1 MSATQ
6 APQPADMQSLLQR
19 LANTQDANEVAR
31 LLNDAGVLR
40 RTDTTMTDPSGPG
53 GTSVRGANGG
63 QDTEALRK
71 QVAELQAQLQRL
83 ERGGEQRPDG
93 GSPGQSNENR
103 ARPVGSGGP
112 CGENEANGREEA
124 RQGPSG
130 GLVWPSGIEASA
142 KQLFGAVGQHVV
154 KTTVVPPEK
163 WKLDDALHGR
173 DFDAWL
179 MELRAYCCA
188 AQQPLLVGV
197 MTATQGDLKNAV
209 IQLVSNLKAQGKEL
223 TDDELVSYLRKATG
237 SSGQNTEED
246 LMEKLVK
253 GEYQQK
259 GSELMSYNLQFSLL
273 AMRLHKLPEKL
284 LCMYYVHVLR
294 GLRPDLKRDCAR
306 TQEGKRWDSVDA
318 LMQFARGREVAM
330 RTAKLAASFS
340 PSAAPIAQVTESVD
354 DADEENGT
362 AAVFVRRGRG
372 RGALRGR
379 SELRR
384 GWQRPR
390 EEEER
395 RKRPNH
401 GSGSG
406 FGGNSHGGSGSG
418 HGGSG
423 SGHGGSGSGYG
434 GSGASGSG
442 LGGCESMV
450 LFNEGSMCKM
460 LIDTMDA
467 PTVAAAG
474 AELQLPFLF
483 CGRYGGKPC
492 RVMMDTGA
500 THSILSKEWL
510 DKQKNP
516 MLTRHILE
524 RPLNL
529 LTANN
534 DTVHIRE
541 QFVGP
546 LEIQKSKVGC
556 FAKIMP
562 GMLAGV
568 DLILGADWLSY
579 YDAVLKPK
587 HGVCTLQATNSGKPE
602 NLFALRPKHLP
613 GFAAVAEMEK
623 QRCKE
628 AAGVLSAGQTARLL
642 RQGCSSWLMLVQPSD
657 DNGWH
662 TGSLAAA
669 VVGSEGARSA
679 EANPWLVPA
688 AQLEGLLAE
697 FADVFESM
705 PEGLPPDRKVGHTIR
720 LEPGAVPPYRR
731 MYKLSPREDA
741 EVRKQV
747 AELLAKG
754 LIEPSSSPYG
764 APILF
769 VQKKDGSLRMCIDYR
784 ALNKLTV
791 RDRYPLPRIDE
802 LFDKLAGKKVF
813 SSLDLQAGYHQIRI
827 TEEDVP
833 KTAFLTPVGQFQF
846 KVLCFGLTNAPATFQ
861 RVMNTVFKPLINKSV
876 LVYIDDILVMSNSP
890 EEHLV
895 HLREVLQLMR
905 EHKLYA
911 KMSKCEFNQPKLVF
925 LGHIVG
931 GDGIAVDPAK
941 VQVVKDWPAPR
952 SVKDLQAFLG
962 LANYFR
968 RFIPNFSAI
977 AAPLTNLTSKEAA
990 AKYNWAVF
998 AGAELA
1004 AFNALKEALCS
1015 APVLALP
1022 DFTKAFVV
1030 CTDASLLGTGGVL
1043 MQEGRPIAY
1052 TSKKLS
1058 PAETRYTTGEQ
1069 ELLAIVR
1076 AVREWRC
1083 YLDGAVDVTIET
1095 DHNPLIYLQTQT
1107 TLSRRQTRWMEE
1119 LSRYKYEIKYKPG
1132 VHNVADPIS
1141 RNPALAHQDTPA
1153 GCDNIS
1159 VAVAVLSPWADGLIT
1174 VMTTRSQAARL
1185 HENAEM
1191 ERVIAREA
1199 AYREG
1204 KLAPRDLSSAR
1215 LQPPARPGAHSG
1227 RDNDHRSGYKVL
1239 HADLVEA
1246 RLHARPGAQPGGEED
1261 LVSARLLPNASPG
1274 APKRTTQHADLAE
1287 ARLHARPRAQ
1297 PGGEEDLASARLLP
1311 NASPG
1316 ARSSQAD
1323 HPHEDLASARLLPP
1337 ARPGAQPGGGEA
1349 LQRTTPQPTT
1359 SKQGEGKP
1367 GSDPL
1372 TLLQAIRSAYVDDE
1386 RFNNEAYTS
1395 QLHRLEGLWLTEN
1408 GKVVV
1413 PNSKP
1418 LRQRVMR
1425 TMHDNQAA
1433 GHLGVSKTL
1442 DQVTRWFDWAGV
1454 SEDVRHYVRNCHSCQ
1469 VNKAS
1474 SLKPAGKLQ
1483 PLPIPLRAWDSV
1495 SMDLIVKLPAS
1506 GPQKYDSILV
1516 FVDRLTKMV
1525 HLVKTWESITAPQYA
1540 KLFIE
1545 HVFRLHGMPRDV
1557 ISDRGPQ
1564 FKNHFWAEVA
1574 KLLRVQVNLSS
1585 AYHPQ
1590 TDGQTERMNR
1600 VVEEMLRH
1608 YIRPDQRDWA
1618 DHLPLVEFAINNARQ
1633 ESTRFT
1639 PFYLNYGYHPRR
1651 AELLD
1656 LPQKV
1661 PRAHDFV
1668 LNIRRAVEQ
1677 ARLCLEKAQ
1686 KRQKVY
1692 ADGKRRHATFAP
1704 GDMVLLST
1712 QNMRGHSA
1720 QPGVRKL
1727 KPRYVGPFEVQYM
1740 VGEAAVKLELP
1751 QQWSRFHNV
1760 FHVSLVKPY
1769 RSDGSSAVPGVSS
1782 PPPEQ
1787 WLDGEPVY
1795 TVERVLDHRLVN
1807 TGKRKGKDKKSEPK
1821 KPRLEFLVK
1830 WQGYGDEH
1838 NTWEPRSQLTGCQEL
1853 LRQYAEEC
1861 NLGADM
1867 EEADDQT

>member
-1 MSATQ
+1 
-6 APQPADMQSLLQR
+6 
-19 LANTQDANEVAR
+19 
-31 LLNDAGVLR
+31 
-40 RTDTTMTDPSGPG
+40 
-53 GTSVRGANGG
+53 
-63 QDTEALRK
+63 
-71 QVAELQAQLQRL
+71 
-83 ERGGEQRPDG
+83 
-93 GSPGQSNENR
+93 
-103 ARPVGSGGP
+103 
-112 CGENEANGREEA
+112 
-124 RQGPSG
+124 
-130 GLVWPSGIEASA
+130 
-142 KQLFGAVGQHVV
+142 
-154 KTTVVPPEK
+154 
-163 WKLDDALHGR
+163 
-173 DFDAWL
+173 
-179 MELRAYCCA
+179 
-188 AQQPLLVGV
+188 
-197 MTATQGDLKNAV
+197 
-209 IQLVSNLKAQGKEL
+209 
-223 TDDELVSYLRKATG
+223 
-237 SSGQNTEED
+237 
-246 LMEKLVK
+246 
-253 GEYQQK
+253 
-259 GSELMSYNLQFSLL
+259 
-273 AMRLHKLPEKL
+273 
-284 LCMYYVHVLR
+284 
-294 GLRPDLKRDCAR
+294 
-306 TQEGKRWDSVDA
+306 
-318 LMQFARGREVAM
+318 
-330 RTAKLAASFS
+330 
-340 PSAAPIAQVTESVD
+340 
-354 DADEENGT
+354 
-362 AAVFVRRGRG
+362 
-372 RGALRGR
+372 
-379 SELRR
+379 
-384 GWQRPR
+384 
-390 EEEER
+390 
-395 RKRPNH
+395 
-401 GSGSG
+401 
-406 FGGNSHGGSGSG
+406 
-418 HGGSG
+418 
-423 SGHGGSGSGYG
+423 
-434 GSGASGSG
+434 
-442 LGGCESMV
+442 
-450 LFNEGSMCKM
+450 
-460 LIDTMDA
+460 
-467 PTVAAAG
+467 
-474 AELQLPFLF
+474 
-483 CGRYGGKPC
+483 
-492 RVMMDTGA
+492 
-500 THSILSKEWL
+500 
-510 DKQKNP
+510 
-516 MLTRHILE
+516 
-524 RPLNL
+524 
-529 LTANN
+529 
-534 DTVHIRE
+534 
-541 QFVGP
+541 
-546 LEIQKSKVGC
+546 
-556 FAKIMP
+556 MP

-628 AAGVLSAGQTARLL
+628 VAG
-642 RQGCSSWLMLVQPSD
+642 PSD
-657 DNGWH
+657 GNDKEGWH

-679 EANPWLVPA
+679 EVNPWLVPA

-769 VQKKDGSLRMCIDYR
+769 VQRKDGSLRMCIDYR

-813 SSLDLQAGYHQIRI
+813 SSLDLQASYHQIRI

-876 LVYIDDILVMSNSP
+876 LVYIDDILVMSNTP

-941 VQVVKDWPAPR
+941 
-952 SVKDLQAFLG
+952 
-962 LANYFR
+962 
-968 RFIPNFSAI
+968 
-977 AAPLTNLTSKEAA
+977 
-990 AKYNWAVF
+990 
-998 AGAELA
+998 
-1004 AFNALKEALCS
+1004 
-1015 APVLALP
+1015 
-1022 DFTKAFVV
+1022 
-1030 CTDASLLGTGGVL
+1030 
-1043 MQEGRPIAY
+1043 
-1052 TSKKLS
+1052 
-1058 PAETRYTTGEQ
+1058 
-1069 ELLAIVR
+1069 
-1076 AVREWRC
+1076 
-1083 YLDGAVDVTIET
+1083 
-1095 DHNPLIYLQTQT
+1095 
-1107 TLSRRQTRWMEE
+1107 
-1119 LSRYKYEIKYKPG
+1119 YEIKYKPG

-1159 VAVAVLSPWADGLIT
+1159 VAAAVLSPWADGLIT

-1204 KLAPRDLSSAR
+1204 KLAPRDLSSAW

-1239 HADLVEA
+1239 HADLV
-1246 RLHARPGAQPGGEED
+1246 
-1261 LVSARLLPNASPG
+1261 
-1274 APKRTTQHADLAE
+1274 E

-1323 HPHEDLASARLLPP
+1323 HPPEDLASARLLPP

-1372 TLLQAIRSAYVDDE
+1372 TLLQAIRSAYVDGE

-1618 DHLPLVEFAINNARQ
+1618 EHLPLVEFAINNARQ

>member
-1 MSATQ
+1 
-6 APQPADMQSLLQR
+6 
-19 LANTQDANEVAR
+19 
-31 LLNDAGVLR
+31 
-40 RTDTTMTDPSGPG
+40 
-53 GTSVRGANGG
+53 
-63 QDTEALRK
+63 
-71 QVAELQAQLQRL
+71 
-83 ERGGEQRPDG
+83 
-93 GSPGQSNENR
+93 
-103 ARPVGSGGP
+103 
-112 CGENEANGREEA
+112 
-124 RQGPSG
+124 
-130 GLVWPSGIEASA
+130 
-142 KQLFGAVGQHVV
+142 
-154 KTTVVPPEK
+154 
-163 WKLDDALHGR
+163 
-173 DFDAWL
+173 
-179 MELRAYCCA
+179 
-188 AQQPLLVGV
+188 
-197 MTATQGDLKNAV
+197 
-209 IQLVSNLKAQGKEL
+209 
-223 TDDELVSYLRKATG
+223 
-237 SSGQNTEED
+237 
-246 LMEKLVK
+246 
-253 GEYQQK
+253 
-259 GSELMSYNLQFSLL
+259 
-273 AMRLHKLPEKL
+273 
-284 LCMYYVHVLR
+284 
-294 GLRPDLKRDCAR
+294 
-306 TQEGKRWDSVDA
+306 
-318 LMQFARGREVAM
+318 
-330 RTAKLAASFS
+330 
-340 PSAAPIAQVTESVD
+340 
-354 DADEENGT
+354 
-362 AAVFVRRGRG
+362 
-372 RGALRGR
+372 
-379 SELRR
+379 
-384 GWQRPR
+384 
-390 EEEER
+390 
-395 RKRPNH
+395 
-401 GSGSG
+401 
-406 FGGNSHGGSGSG
+406 
-418 HGGSG
+418 
-423 SGHGGSGSGYG
+423 
-434 GSGASGSG
+434 
-442 LGGCESMV
+442 
-450 LFNEGSMCKM
+450 
-460 LIDTMDA
+460 
-467 PTVAAAG
+467 
-474 AELQLPFLF
+474 
-483 CGRYGGKPC
+483 
-492 RVMMDTGA
+492 
-500 THSILSKEWL
+500 
-510 DKQKNP
+510 
-516 MLTRHILE
+516 
-524 RPLNL
+524 
-529 LTANN
+529 
-534 DTVHIRE
+534 
-541 QFVGP
+541 
-546 LEIQKSKVGC
+546 
-556 FAKIMP
+556 MP

-628 AAGVLSAGQTARLL
+628 ATGVLSAGQTARLL
-642 RQGCSSWLMLVQPSD
+642 RQGCSSWLMLVQSSD
-657 DNGWH
+657 GNDKEGWH

-679 EANPWLVPA
+679 EVNPWLVPA

-769 VQKKDGSLRMCIDYR
+769 VQKKDGILRM
-784 ALNKLTV
+784 
-791 RDRYPLPRIDE
+791 
-802 LFDKLAGKKVF
+802 
-813 SSLDLQAGYHQIRI
+813 I

-846 KVLCFGLTNAPATFQ
+846 KVLCFGLTNAPTTFQ

-876 LVYIDDILVMSNSP
+876 LVYIDDILVMSNTP

-990 AKYNWAVF
+990 AKYNWAVV

-1215 LQPPARPGAHSG
+1215 LLPPARPGAHSG

-1246 RLHARPGAQPGGEED
+1246 RLHARPRAQPGGEED
-1261 LVSARLLPNASPG
+1261 LASARLLPNASPG

-1323 HPHEDLASARLLPP
+1323 HPPEDLASARLLPP

-1359 SKQGEGKP
+1359 SKQGDGKP
-1367 GSDPL
+1367 VSDPL
-1372 TLLQAIRSAYVDDE
+1372 TLLQAIRSAYDDDE

-1425 TMHDNQAA
+1425 IMHDNQAA

-1454 SEDVRHYVRNCHSCQ
+1454 SEDVRHYVRNSHSCQ

-1474 SLKPAGKLQ
+1474 SLKPAGKLR

-1525 HLVKTWESITAPQYA
+1525 HLVKTWESITDPQYA

-1574 KLLRVQVNLSS
+1574 KLLWVQVNLSS

-1600 VVEEMLRH
+1600 V
-1608 YIRPDQRDWA
+1608 
-1618 DHLPLVEFAINNARQ
+1618 
-1633 ESTRFT
+1633 
-1639 PFYLNYGYHPRR
+1639 
-1651 AELLD
+1651 
-1656 LPQKV
+1656 KV

-1751 QQWSRFHNV
+1751 QQYSRFHNV
-1760 FHVSLVKPY
+1760 FHVSLEKPY

-1787 WLDGEPVY
+1787 WLDGETVY

-1807 TGKRKGKDKKSEPK
+1807 TATPSTAAGIPAGAPVAAGAPNTGTAPAANNTPSLSAAAPVFADVEKITGLQPAQALDLLRSVLSSLNSIASAQPQAAPVPPATAAGVGPLSYAGALTAAPILPEVGTSAAAAAADEIQRLRQQLVGVTAHLEAAQNEAVRVRAELSEMESLQD
-1821 KPRLEFLVK
+1821 RQNVVVSGE
-1830 WQGYGDEH
+1830 QGVAAL
-1838 NTWEPRSQLTGCQEL
+1838 RSQSDRPVVNRNSGTSAALPAPGAAPALSGTVAPVAPLSGRQTPLSQVAPPANATLAAPVPMSRVKIPGPDKWTDQCLATSRVAEIFCEDLEVHCAYLRIDPADALPNFLTGKAREVWYPATRNAHILAHGSRPTWAHLRASFKEMAGDDLRNESDVHRRKLLDPNALRMSAGSTLNAYITDFRNTLTVAGSTCMAPAMLVATFIRGLTSEL
-1853 LRQYAEEC
+1853 QSSVVHDLALMRDPTLNDAIQAAVNAQKVLFAVATNHVGRRPPAPHVAAFVPPKQMNRIRTFPGPAGGPPPPAHRGPYWDVSSSSSSGGHRGSRHSSQGGGRHAGRAAQAPPATAPVCPAPAAGGSTLPIPGYACHHCWNPNHFRDYC
-1861 NLGADM
+1861 NLKHLPAD
-1867 EEADDQT
+1867 EARRVSGYPRPASLGPPSRHANPPGDLPPRPQKRDRSPPGKGGWKQQGSRGDRRR

>member
-1 MSATQ
+1 
-6 APQPADMQSLLQR
+6 
-19 LANTQDANEVAR
+19 
-31 LLNDAGVLR
+31 
-40 RTDTTMTDPSGPG
+40 
-53 GTSVRGANGG
+53 
-63 QDTEALRK
+63 
-71 QVAELQAQLQRL
+71 
-83 ERGGEQRPDG
+83 
-93 GSPGQSNENR
+93 
-103 ARPVGSGGP
+103 
-112 CGENEANGREEA
+112 
-124 RQGPSG
+124 
-130 GLVWPSGIEASA
+130 
-142 KQLFGAVGQHVV
+142 
-154 KTTVVPPEK
+154 
-163 WKLDDALHGR
+163 
-173 DFDAWL
+173 
-179 MELRAYCCA
+179 
-188 AQQPLLVGV
+188 
-197 MTATQGDLKNAV
+197 
-209 IQLVSNLKAQGKEL
+209 
-223 TDDELVSYLRKATG
+223 
-237 SSGQNTEED
+237 
-246 LMEKLVK
+246 
-253 GEYQQK
+253 
-259 GSELMSYNLQFSLL
+259 
-273 AMRLHKLPEKL
+273 
-284 LCMYYVHVLR
+284 
-294 GLRPDLKRDCAR
+294 
-306 TQEGKRWDSVDA
+306 
-318 LMQFARGREVAM
+318 
-330 RTAKLAASFS
+330 
-340 PSAAPIAQVTESVD
+340 
-354 DADEENGT
+354 
-362 AAVFVRRGRG
+362 
-372 RGALRGR
+372 
-379 SELRR
+379 
-384 GWQRPR
+384 
-390 EEEER
+390 
-395 RKRPNH
+395 
-401 GSGSG
+401 
-406 FGGNSHGGSGSG
+406 
-418 HGGSG
+418 
-423 SGHGGSGSGYG
+423 
-434 GSGASGSG
+434 
-442 LGGCESMV
+442 
-450 LFNEGSMCKM
+450 MCKM

-642 RQGCSSWLMLVQPSD
+642 RQGCSSWLMLVQPGD
-657 DNGWH
+657 GNDKEGWH

-679 EANPWLVPA
+679 EVNPWLVPA

-769 VQKKDGSLRMCIDYR
+769 VQKKDGTLRMCIDYR

-876 LVYIDDILVMSNSP
+876 LVYIDDILVMSNTP

-931 GDGIAVDPAK
+931 
-941 VQVVKDWPAPR
+941 
-952 SVKDLQAFLG
+952 
-962 LANYFR
+962 
-968 RFIPNFSAI
+968 
-977 AAPLTNLTSKEAA
+977 
-990 AKYNWAVF
+990 
-998 AGAELA
+998 
-1004 AFNALKEALCS
+1004 
-1015 APVLALP
+1015 
-1022 DFTKAFVV
+1022 
-1030 CTDASLLGTGGVL
+1030 
-1043 MQEGRPIAY
+1043 
-1052 TSKKLS
+1052 
-1058 PAETRYTTGEQ
+1058 
-1069 ELLAIVR
+1069 
-1076 AVREWRC
+1076 
-1083 YLDGAVDVTIET
+1083 
-1095 DHNPLIYLQTQT
+1095 
-1107 TLSRRQTRWMEE
+1107 
-1119 LSRYKYEIKYKPG
+1119 
-1132 VHNVADPIS
+1132 
-1141 RNPALAHQDTPA
+1141 
-1153 GCDNIS
+1153 
-1159 VAVAVLSPWADGLIT
+1159 
-1174 VMTTRSQAARL
+1174 
-1185 HENAEM
+1185 
-1191 ERVIAREA
+1191 
-1199 AYREG
+1199 
-1204 KLAPRDLSSAR
+1204 
-1215 LQPPARPGAHSG
+1215 
-1227 RDNDHRSGYKVL
+1227 
-1239 HADLVEA
+1239 
-1246 RLHARPGAQPGGEED
+1246 GGEED

-1323 HPHEDLASARLLPP
+1323 HPPKDLASARLLPP

-1372 TLLQAIRSAYVDDE
+1372 TLLQAIRSAYDDDE

-1807 TGKRKGKDKKSEPK
+1807 TGKRKGKDKKSETK

>member
-1 MSATQ
+1 
-6 APQPADMQSLLQR
+6 
-19 LANTQDANEVAR
+19 
-31 LLNDAGVLR
+31 
-40 RTDTTMTDPSGPG
+40 
-53 GTSVRGANGG
+53 
-63 QDTEALRK
+63 
-71 QVAELQAQLQRL
+71 
-83 ERGGEQRPDG
+83 
-93 GSPGQSNENR
+93 
-103 ARPVGSGGP
+103 
-112 CGENEANGREEA
+112 
-124 RQGPSG
+124 
-130 GLVWPSGIEASA
+130 
-142 KQLFGAVGQHVV
+142 
-154 KTTVVPPEK
+154 
-163 WKLDDALHGR
+163 
-173 DFDAWL
+173 
-179 MELRAYCCA
+179 
-188 AQQPLLVGV
+188 
-197 MTATQGDLKNAV
+197 
-209 IQLVSNLKAQGKEL
+209 
-223 TDDELVSYLRKATG
+223 
-237 SSGQNTEED
+237 
-246 LMEKLVK
+246 
-253 GEYQQK
+253 
-259 GSELMSYNLQFSLL
+259 
-273 AMRLHKLPEKL
+273 
-284 LCMYYVHVLR
+284 
-294 GLRPDLKRDCAR
+294 
-306 TQEGKRWDSVDA
+306 
-318 LMQFARGREVAM
+318 
-330 RTAKLAASFS
+330 
-340 PSAAPIAQVTESVD
+340 
-354 DADEENGT
+354 
-362 AAVFVRRGRG
+362 
-372 RGALRGR
+372 
-379 SELRR
+379 
-384 GWQRPR
+384 
-390 EEEER
+390 
-395 RKRPNH
+395 
-401 GSGSG
+401 
-406 FGGNSHGGSGSG
+406 
-418 HGGSG
+418 
-423 SGHGGSGSGYG
+423 
-434 GSGASGSG
+434 
-442 LGGCESMV
+442 
-450 LFNEGSMCKM
+450 MCKM

-657 DNGWH
+657 GNDKEGWH

-679 EANPWLVPA
+679 EVNPWLVPA
-688 AQLEGLLAE
+688 PQLEGLLAE

-705 PEGLPPDRKVGHTIR
+705 PEGLPLGWSQGRTLWCQDPVVWCQDPVGQDPVVR
-720 LEPGAVPPYRR
+720 CQDPVDPVGVQQDPVGQDPVVRCQDPVDPVVWCQDPVGQDPVVRCQDPVDPVGVQQDPVGGQDPVVRCQDPVVRCQDPVEPGPCGVVPGPW
-731 MYKLSPREDA
+731 
-741 EVRKQV
+741 
-747 AELLAKG
+747 

-769 VQKKDGSLRMCIDYR
+769 VQKKDGTLRMCIDYR

-876 LVYIDDILVMSNSP
+876 LVYIDDILVMSNTP

-941 VQVVKDWPAPR
+941 CERFAGV
-952 SVKDLQAFLG
+952 LG
-962 LANYFR
+962 LG
-968 RFIPNFSAI
+968 NFSAI

-1015 APVLALP
+1015 APGLALP

-1215 LQPPARPGAHSG
+1215 LLPPARPGAHSG

-1246 RLHARPGAQPGGEED
+1246 RLHARPRAQPGGEED
-1261 LVSARLLPNASPG
+1261 LASARLLPNASPG

-1323 HPHEDLASARLLPP
+1323 HPPEDLASARLLPP

-1372 TLLQAIRSAYVDDE
+1372 TLLQAIRSAYDDDE

-1454 SEDVRHYVRNCHSCQ
+1454 SEDVRQYVRNCHSCQ

-1474 SLKPAGKLQ
+1474 SLKPAGKLT

-1495 SMDLIVKLPAS
+1495 SMDLIVKLPAG

-1574 KLLRVQVNLSS
+1574 KLLRV
-1585 AYHPQ
+1585 
-1590 TDGQTERMNR
+1590 
-1600 VVEEMLRH
+1600 
-1608 YIRPDQRDWA
+1608 
-1618 DHLPLVEFAINNARQ
+1618 Q

>member
-1 MSATQ
+1 MEAVRQ
-6 APQPADMQSLLQR
+6 QLADMQSLLQR
-19 LANTQDANEVAR
+19 LANTSDASEVAR

-53 GTSVRGANGG
+53 DTSVRGANGG

-71 QVAELQAQLQRL
+71 QVAELQAQLRRL
-83 ERGGEQRPDG
+83 ERGGDTRPDG

-103 ARPVGSGGP
+103 ARPVGNGGP
-112 CGENEANGREEA
+112 CGGNVGNGGPCGGNEANGREEA

-130 GLVWPSGIEASA
+130 GPVWPSGIEASA

-284 LCMYYVHVLR
+284 LCMYYVN

-379 SELRR
+379 SVGRPPSQALIDSKVESILREVQELRR

-434 GSGASGSG
+434 GSGGSASGSG

-657 DNGWH
+657 GNDKEGWH

-679 EANPWLVPA
+679 EVNPWLVPA

-769 VQKKDGSLRMCIDYR
+769 VQKKDGTLRMCIDYR

-876 LVYIDDILVMSNSP
+876 LVYIDDILVMSNTP

-1083 YLDGAVDVTIET
+1083 
-1095 DHNPLIYLQTQT
+1095 
-1107 TLSRRQTRWMEE
+1107 
-1119 LSRYKYEIKYKPG
+1119 
-1132 VHNVADPIS
+1132 
-1141 RNPALAHQDTPA
+1141 
-1153 GCDNIS
+1153 
-1159 VAVAVLSPWADGLIT
+1159 
-1174 VMTTRSQAARL
+1174 
-1185 HENAEM
+1185 
-1191 ERVIAREA
+1191 
-1199 AYREG
+1199 
-1204 KLAPRDLSSAR
+1204 
-1215 LQPPARPGAHSG
+1215 
-1227 RDNDHRSGYKVL
+1227 
-1239 HADLVEA
+1239 
-1246 RLHARPGAQPGGEED
+1246 
-1261 LVSARLLPNASPG
+1261 
-1274 APKRTTQHADLAE
+1274 
-1287 ARLHARPRAQ
+1287 
-1297 PGGEEDLASARLLP
+1297 
-1311 NASPG
+1311 
-1316 ARSSQAD
+1316 
-1323 HPHEDLASARLLPP
+1323 
-1337 ARPGAQPGGGEA
+1337 
-1349 LQRTTPQPTT
+1349 
-1359 SKQGEGKP
+1359 
-1367 GSDPL
+1367 
-1372 TLLQAIRSAYVDDE
+1372 
-1386 RFNNEAYTS
+1386 
-1395 QLHRLEGLWLTEN
+1395 
-1408 GKVVV
+1408 
-1413 PNSKP
+1413 
-1418 LRQRVMR
+1418 
-1425 TMHDNQAA
+1425 
-1433 GHLGVSKTL
+1433 
-1442 DQVTRWFDWAGV
+1442 
-1454 SEDVRHYVRNCHSCQ
+1454 
-1469 VNKAS
+1469 
-1474 SLKPAGKLQ
+1474 
-1483 PLPIPLRAWDSV
+1483 
-1495 SMDLIVKLPAS
+1495 
-1506 GPQKYDSILV
+1506 
-1516 FVDRLTKMV
+1516 
-1525 HLVKTWESITAPQYA
+1525 
-1540 KLFIE
+1540 
-1545 HVFRLHGMPRDV
+1545 
-1557 ISDRGPQ
+1557 
-1564 FKNHFWAEVA
+1564 
-1574 KLLRVQVNLSS
+1574 
-1585 AYHPQ
+1585 
-1590 TDGQTERMNR
+1590 
-1600 VVEEMLRH
+1600 
-1608 YIRPDQRDWA
+1608 
-1618 DHLPLVEFAINNARQ
+1618 
-1633 ESTRFT
+1633 
-1639 PFYLNYGYHPRR
+1639 
-1651 AELLD
+1651 
-1656 LPQKV
+1656 
-1661 PRAHDFV
+1661 
-1668 LNIRRAVEQ
+1668 
-1677 ARLCLEKAQ
+1677 
-1686 KRQKVY
+1686 
-1692 ADGKRRHATFAP
+1692 
-1704 GDMVLLST
+1704 
-1712 QNMRGHSA
+1712 
-1720 QPGVRKL
+1720 
-1727 KPRYVGPFEVQYM
+1727 
-1740 VGEAAVKLELP
+1740 
-1751 QQWSRFHNV
+1751 
-1760 FHVSLVKPY
+1760 
-1769 RSDGSSAVPGVSS
+1769 
-1782 PPPEQ
+1782 
-1787 WLDGEPVY
+1787 
-1795 TVERVLDHRLVN
+1795 
-1807 TGKRKGKDKKSEPK
+1807 
-1821 KPRLEFLVK
+1821 
-1830 WQGYGDEH
+1830 
-1838 NTWEPRSQLTGCQEL
+1838 
-1853 LRQYAEEC
+1853 
-1861 NLGADM
+1861 
-1867 EEADDQT
+1867 

>member
-1 MSATQ
+1 
-6 APQPADMQSLLQR
+6 
-19 LANTQDANEVAR
+19 
-31 LLNDAGVLR
+31 
-40 RTDTTMTDPSGPG
+40 
-53 GTSVRGANGG
+53 
-63 QDTEALRK
+63 
-71 QVAELQAQLQRL
+71 
-83 ERGGEQRPDG
+83 
-93 GSPGQSNENR
+93 
-103 ARPVGSGGP
+103 
-112 CGENEANGREEA
+112 
-124 RQGPSG
+124 
-130 GLVWPSGIEASA
+130 
-142 KQLFGAVGQHVV
+142 
-154 KTTVVPPEK
+154 
-163 WKLDDALHGR
+163 
-173 DFDAWL
+173 
-179 MELRAYCCA
+179 
-188 AQQPLLVGV
+188 
-197 MTATQGDLKNAV
+197 
-209 IQLVSNLKAQGKEL
+209 
-223 TDDELVSYLRKATG
+223 
-237 SSGQNTEED
+237 
-246 LMEKLVK
+246 
-253 GEYQQK
+253 
-259 GSELMSYNLQFSLL
+259 
-273 AMRLHKLPEKL
+273 
-284 LCMYYVHVLR
+284 
-294 GLRPDLKRDCAR
+294 
-306 TQEGKRWDSVDA
+306 
-318 LMQFARGREVAM
+318 
-330 RTAKLAASFS
+330 
-340 PSAAPIAQVTESVD
+340 
-354 DADEENGT
+354 
-362 AAVFVRRGRG
+362 
-372 RGALRGR
+372 
-379 SELRR
+379 
-384 GWQRPR
+384 
-390 EEEER
+390 
-395 RKRPNH
+395 
-401 GSGSG
+401 
-406 FGGNSHGGSGSG
+406 
-418 HGGSG
+418 
-423 SGHGGSGSGYG
+423 
-434 GSGASGSG
+434 
-442 LGGCESMV
+442 
-450 LFNEGSMCKM
+450 MCKM

-510 DKQKNP
+510 DKQNP

-568 DLILGADWLSY
+568 DLILGADWLSC

-657 DNGWH
+657 GNDKEGWH

-679 EANPWLVPA
+679 EVNPWLVPA

-876 LVYIDDILVMSNSP
+876 LVYIDDTLVMSNTP

-895 HLREVLQLMR
+895 HLRE
-905 EHKLYA
+905 
-911 KMSKCEFNQPKLVF
+911 
-925 LGHIVG
+925 
-931 GDGIAVDPAK
+931 
-941 VQVVKDWPAPR
+941 
-952 SVKDLQAFLG
+952 AFLG

-1069 ELLAIVR
+1069 VLLAIFR

-1141 RNPALAHQDTPA
+1141 RNPALAQQDTPA

-1215 LQPPARPGAHSG
+1215 L
-1227 RDNDHRSGYKVL
+1227 
-1239 HADLVEA
+1239 
-1246 RLHARPGAQPGGEED
+1246 
-1261 LVSARLLPNASPG
+1261 LPNASPG

-1297 PGGEEDLASARLLP
+1297 PDGEEDLASARLLP

-1323 HPHEDLASARLLPP
+1323 HPPEDLASARLLPP

-1359 SKQGEGKP
+1359 SKQGDGKP
-1367 GSDPL
+1367 VSDPL
-1372 TLLQAIRSAYVDDE
+1372 TLLQAIRSAYDDDE

-1425 TMHDNQAA
+1425 IMHDNQAA

-1474 SLKPAGKLQ
+1474 SLKPAGKLR

-1590 TDGQTERMNR
+1590 TDGQTERMDR

-1608 YIRPDQRDWA
+1608 YIRPDQKDWA
-1618 DHLPLVEFAINNARQ
+1618 EHLPLVEFAINNARQ

-1661 PRAHDFV
+1661 PRALDFV

-1838 NTWEPRSQLTGCQEL
+1838 NTLDILDILDYALVCSGDLLTLLTAVASRYTTPTPTHKQARLVYNTSSSANSSSANTSSAGNSSGDDVSNDDGSASSEGWVGSKLAAGVAGCKKSAVGVVGKARAAAGVAGRTRSASGVAGQTGAAARVAGRTKSATGVFALAKAAAWVTARARKFECSEEDAEICRHCKQPQEHHDFIGEVFNSVNSSAWRVVAGPPVPLGPGGGRDDCDCCGCCVAIINILEL
-1853 LRQYAEEC
+1853 LGCALALAYSPQLGFCQLIDEVGQLPGDRDREVSHRLPAHHWHVTVANADAKAHADTNAYANLSVKTRTPATNKIQLIPPKTAKKGKAVVATAADRAVEARAGVAAVEGAAVVMVATAAARAVEARAGVKAVEAVEAVVMVVVAAAVVWAAAAVLRATRPADWKPPAGQVEHRLLRPAWSQQRDLPVRGMMWSPVVAPSKPHQAPCSSQAATQLAAPEPQGKATKAKPPPQPGRWVDRDC
-1861 NLGADM
+1861 NAALNMQRIGESRWRPLELCWWPEQGALQAKGKEYPGLGYKRLRDKPPKTQPAV
-1867 EEADDQT
+1867 AQ